1 LPKATTQVA
10 WEAPATS
17 AFDEQARS
25 YDERAGIPATAAA
38 AVARGIVDAAGMGV
52 GDLVIELGAGTGEIG
67 IHLLSLPVRYV
78 GLDASAA
85 MLEVFRARAAGSGPG
100 LIVADCDR
108 PWPLPDGSATVI
120 FASRVIHL
128 LRPDHVVRETMRTCR
143 PGGLLILGRVVRD
156 RDGMTERLRRQR
168 LALLEAAGITAR
180 QGEAGTRRIIE
191 DLRNLGGESLGRQ
204 IVAEWT
210 SLTTPGEIIAD
221 WESRSRWGAVA
232 LDQTSRA
239 ALLDELRSWARLE
252 FGDLDRP
259 ETSPSHYAID
269 IVRLPK
275 SMARGT

>member
-38 AVARGIVDAAGMGV
+38 AVARGIVDAAGACA
-52 GDLVIELGAGTGEIG
+52 GDLVVELGAGTGEIG
-67 IHLLSLPVRYV
+67 IHLLGLPVRYV

-108 PWPLPDGSATVI
+108 PWPLPDGSATVV

-128 LRPDHVVRETMRTCR
+128 LRPDHVVRETMRTSI
-143 PGGLLILGRVVRD
+143 PGGMLILGRVVRD
-156 RDGMTERLRRQR
+156 RDGMTERLRLQR
-168 LALLEAAGITAR
+168 LALLEAAGVSAR

-191 DLRNLGGESLGRQ
+191 DFRNLGGESLGRQ

-210 SLTTPGEIIAD
+210 SVTTPGEIIAD
-221 WESRSRWGAVA
+221 WESRSRWGAVM
-232 LDQTSRA
+232 LDQSSRA
-239 ALLDELRSWARLE
+239 SMLDELRVWARRE

-259 ETSPSHYAID
+259 ETFPSRYAID
-269 IVRLPK
+269 IIRLPEFV
-275 SMARGT
+275 ARAT